1 MRIPPRPSLRVLR
14 RHAYSLIELLA
25 VMAIL
30 SALAGLTVGSLSP
43 VKANAL
49 TAGGNQIADLLT
61 LARQNSL
68 SRHAFTAV
76 IIKSTGDARYSAFCL
91 FELTRNDDGAF
102 STWKLAA
109 PWRLLPEGIR
119 FDPTAPLT
127 GPANFVDMSPPPS
140 IPSALPPS
148 VQFRGSTLNL
158 STDVAYQVFA
168 PDGTL
173 TKGAPVRLRL
183 VEGAEDGGSGI
194 IPTGQKNGNQ
204 PANYYDIVVLRETG
218 HAKVERS

>member
-1 MRIPPRPSLRVLR
+1 MAAR
-14 RHAYSLIELLA
+14 RAYSLIELLA

-76 IIKSTGDARYSAFCL
+76 VIKSTGNARYSAFCL
-91 FELTRNDDGAF
+91 FEMTQNDDGTF
-102 STWKLAA
+102 SNWTMTAQ
-109 PWRLLPEGIR
+109 WRLLPDGIR
-119 FDPTAPLT
+119 FDSRTPDPI
-127 GPANFVDMSPPPS
+127 ANFLDMSTPPS
-140 IPSALPPS
+140 TPSALPATVP
-148 VQFRGSTLNL
+148 FRGSPISL
-158 STDVAYQVFA
+158 SADVAYQVFA

-183 VEGAEDGGSGI
+183 VEGAEDGASGMTY
-194 IPTGQKNGNQ
+194 TGQHSDDDL
-204 PANYYDIVVLRETG
+204 PLNYYDIVVVRETG
-218 HAKVERS
+218 QAKVERH

>member
-1 MRIPPRPSLRVLR
+1 
-14 RHAYSLIELLA
+14 
-25 VMAIL
+25 MAIL

-91 FELTRNDDGAF
+91 FELTRNDDGTF
-102 STWKLAA
+102 SNWTLTA
-109 PWRLLPEGIR
+109 PWKQLPDGIR
-119 FDPTAPLT
+119 FDPRTFP
-127 GPANFVDMSPPPS
+127 GPANFVDMSTPPS
-140 IPSALPPS
+140 TPSALPPI
-148 VQFRGSTLNL
+148 QFRGSALSV
-158 STDVAYQVFA
+158 STDAAYQIYA

-173 TKGAPVRLRL
+173 TKGAPIRLRL
-183 VEGAEDGGSGI
+183 IEGAEDGGSGI
-194 IPTGQKNGNQ
+194 IHTGLQNGGQ
-204 PANYYDIVVLRETG
+204 PLNYYDIVVVRETG
-218 HAKVERS
+218 QAKVERH